1 MDEQSFI
8 TFQQFPD
15 KDLLERCGH
24 EIKDLVNEYPEIII
38 SGTAYQQSSCV
49 CFFSNESE
57 SYYYYNKQ
65 SPSKPMTRTLSEL
78 LIIVN
83 KIYDSHFNGI
93 LINKYKNGNDY
104 ICANSYNDKN
114 CDLSN
119 VVTISYGATRK
130 FRIRKKDDKKFKT
143 DFKLITNSM
152 LQMGGNFQQEFT
164 HEIPIEKRVKTERI
178 SFTFRK
184 HTK

>member
-1 MDEQSFI
+1 MAQQSFI
-8 TFQQFPD
+8 KFQQFPD
-15 KDLLERCGH
+15 KDLLERCVH
-24 EIKDLVNEYPEIII
+24 EIKDLVDEYPEIII
-38 SGTAYQQSSCV
+38 SGKAYQQGRFIG
-49 CFFSNESE
+49 FFSNESE
-57 SYYYYNKQ
+57 YYYYYNKL

-83 KIYDSHFNGI
+83 KMYDSNFNGI

-130 FRIRKKDDKKFKT
+130 FRIRKKNDKKFKT
-143 DFKLITNSM
+143 DFKLVSKSM